1 MKIVV
6 LLNRNIKKKVGVLPI
21 WKAKPNVSSVRGCLH
36 GGGPA
41 LLVGLALFAEISLL
55 TTEISPRRAG
65 NFHINALKRASPP

>member
-1 MKIVV
+1 MKIIV

-41 LLVGLALFAEISLL
+41 LFAEISLL
-55 TTEISPRRAG
+55 TTEISPRSVG